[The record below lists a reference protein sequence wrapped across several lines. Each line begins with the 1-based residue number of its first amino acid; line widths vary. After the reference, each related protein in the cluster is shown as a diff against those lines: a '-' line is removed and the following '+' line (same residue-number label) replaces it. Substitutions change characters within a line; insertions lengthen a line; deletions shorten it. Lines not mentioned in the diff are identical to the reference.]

1 MYRIKQFG
9 SKIYT
14 THLIGYNEKYR
25 YLFLNCNT
33 RFIVYSLELEK
44 VIIES
49 RDLQWVETID
59 FTADLDYAIC
69 RSFKTKSNQLADA
82 YLIEMSKLKDV
93 LNYEYLGKLASD
105 RAWKLSRFS
114 SCMVMATTNKIQI
127 MDCKTKEVIME
138 AENKFFHYKLL
149 SLREDEEEDVLEVT
163 YLGIDIREY
172 YQIRSDSIQIIPGMS
187 QDEKQYMAWKRYG
200 FNRQLLQSR
209 TSSSGVKIE
218 DQRNQRT
225 VVLEGEKLIV
235 CEGQVSLSGNYYW
248 TRVIRELDESEVIS
262 YSAEEKK
269 LISEAYERI
278 ETEERSEEESGLI
291 CKDPTWAGS
300 VQREKKYEN
309 YPSGTGELKRNKMYF
324 VLFDL
329 RTEEVVHILDD
340 TFEIWGISEHQF
352 DEKTGLIFLEE
363 SLKQYCISILQLE
376 EKDYIHQKLN
386 QLDFRKLQLASG
398 AKEQFCESILFKGY

>member
-82 YLIEMSKLKDV
+82 YLIEMSKLKDG

-127 MDCKTKEVIME
+127 MDCKTKEDQQMLDQ
-138 AENKFFHYKLL
+138 NKHY
-149 SLREDEEEDVLEVT
+149 
-163 YLGIDIREY
+163 
-172 YQIRSDSIQIIPGMS
+172 
-187 QDEKQYMAWKRYG
+187 
-200 FNRQLLQSR
+200 
-209 TSSSGVKIE
+209 
-218 DQRNQRT
+218 
-225 VVLEGEKLIV
+225 
-235 CEGQVSLSGNYYW
+235 
-248 TRVIRELDESEVIS
+248 LDW
-262 YSAEEKK
+262 
-269 LISEAYERI
+269 
-278 ETEERSEEESGLI
+278 
-291 CKDPTWAGS
+291 P
-300 VQREKKYEN
+300 
-309 YPSGTGELKRNKMYF
+309 
-324 VLFDL
+324 
-329 RTEEVVHILDD
+329 
-340 TFEIWGISEHQF
+340 
-352 DEKTGLIFLEE
+352 
-363 SLKQYCISILQLE
+363 LQL
-376 EKDYIHQKLN
+376 YA
-386 QLDFRKLQLASG
+386 LQEA
-398 AKEQFCESILFKGY
+398 